1 MYKSFNSKTDKGD
14 KHNYL
19 KQIIYSFENFIL
31 FLKSENEV
39 IDYTYLWD
47 MITNRNGLFRE
58 ASKACVSKDEKDDK
72 SIKNAI
78 CGINLVILEILKN
91 DNTANVSF
99 ICPTNSYASSKF
111 ITKRKTIILIKNE
124 NYYEPI
130 GLYHIDQKEKEIFSL
145 SLSIFDS
152 DGNTTIAGTKKYYH

>member
-1 MYKSFNSKTDKGD
+1 
-14 KHNYL
+14 
-19 KQIIYSFENFIL
+19 
-31 FLKSENEV
+31 
-39 IDYTYLWD
+39 

-145 SLSIFDS
+145 SLNI
-152 DGNTTIAGTKKYYH
+152 